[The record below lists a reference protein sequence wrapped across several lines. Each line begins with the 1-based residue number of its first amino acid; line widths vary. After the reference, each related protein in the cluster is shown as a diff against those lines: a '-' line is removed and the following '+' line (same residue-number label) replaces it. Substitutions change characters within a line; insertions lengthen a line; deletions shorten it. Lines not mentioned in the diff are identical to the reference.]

1 MSAAALWIRKADTT
15 AVLSVRF
22 PEMSLRG
29 PRLLRRTTVSIKA
42 EIEAGVRA
50 PIVVGTHSRRDD
62 WVAGDGDAG
71 ASASA
76 VVRMRELD
84 RARAAGEDLVAAT
97 LVLALSALG
106 VGARSLSARDT
117 GLEGSGQFGAAVL
130 ERLDVRRVAELL
142 AGDCV
147 PVLAGGHVARP
158 DGETAMLGPGGADWT
173 AVALAAAL
181 GGVACHFMADP
192 GRPALRA
199 RSIHPEVL
207 AKAEALGVPVVR
219 RAFGPRTAGTP
230 R

>member
-1 MSAAALWIRKADTT
+1 MSAAAACIRNVEST

-29 PRLLRRTTVSIKA
+29 PRLLRRTAVWIKA
-42 EIEAGVRA
+42 EIDAGVRA
-50 PIVVGTHSRRDD
+50 AIVVGTHSRRDA

-71 ASASA
+71 APASA
-76 VVRMRELD
+76 AARLRELD

-106 VGARSLSARDT
+106 VGGRSLSARDA

-147 PVLAGGHVARP
+147 PVLAGGHVARA
-158 DGETAMLGPGGADWT
+158 DGETAMLAPGGADWT

-219 RAFGPRTAGTP
+219 RGFEPRTAGTP